1 MFEVVETNAAG
12 ILTIIILWCTLTWI
26 VTYWVMSSKIQAR
39 KEVADFLEM
48 YIEEQDEFIKNQQKE
63 IALLLN
69 QIDKLNGHTCIE
81 NVDATCIAC
90 DDYYERIYAEQGGQ

>member
-12 ILTIIILWCTLTWI
+12 ILTIIMLWSTLTWVI
-26 VTYWVMSSKIQAR
+26 TYWVMSNKVRAK
-39 KEVADFLEM
+39 KEVVDFLDM
-48 YIEEQDEFIKNQQKE
+48 YIEEQDEFTKNQQKE

-69 QIDKLNGHTCIE
+69 EIDKLNGHTCIDNLE
-81 NVDATCIAC
+81 ATCIAC